1 MHFRHGGR
9 NGGNIGARN
18 TKTIMHIPEDNFIAL
33 SYINTKLRDEYSS
46 LEEFCGENDLSP
58 EDICA
63 RMAQIGYN
71 YDKQSNSFR
80 QALK

>member
-1 MHFRHGGR
+1 MRFRHGRG
-9 NGGNIGARN
+9 NGGSN

-46 LEEFCGENDLSP
+46 LEELCGENDLSP

-63 RMAQIGYN
+63 RMAQIGYS